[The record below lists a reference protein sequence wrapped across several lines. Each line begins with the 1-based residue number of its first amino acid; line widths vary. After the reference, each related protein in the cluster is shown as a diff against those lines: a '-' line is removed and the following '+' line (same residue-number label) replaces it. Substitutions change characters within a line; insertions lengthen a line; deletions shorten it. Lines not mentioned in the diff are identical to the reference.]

1 MRLNAKE
8 QSAIKGVLSKFD
20 PEGKV
25 YLFGSRAD
33 DEKRGGD
40 IDLLFETQRP
50 ITLKEEL
57 RARYQLELACYGRV
71 DLIIKLKNAPPDPIH
86 LIALSNGVVL

>member
-1 MRLNAKE
+1 MRISARE

-25 YLFGSRAD
+25 YLFGSRID

-40 IDLLFETQRP
+40 IDLLFETQRSM
-50 ITLKEEL
+50 TLIEEL
-57 RARYQLELACYGRV
+57 RARYQLEIACDGRV
-71 DLIIKLKNAPPDPIH
+71 DLIVKLKDAPPEPMH
-86 LIALSNGVVL
+86 KIALSQGIEL